1 MRCCLQDCG
10 GVLSDTTAFFIG
22 VAPSGLQSLAPQGEA
37 TSQATPACPHAA
49 LTDGSDGGHGKEERA
64 HKLPAPHAGGT
75 TQELGPIFV
84 CLNDVLEEMLQ

>member
-1 MRCCLQDCG
+1 MLADM
-10 GVLSDTTAFFIG
+10 TAFFIG
-22 VAPSGLQSLAPQGEA
+22 VTPSGMPSLAPQGEA
-37 TSQATPACPHAA
+37 TSQATPACPCAV

-75 TQELGPIFV
+75 AHELGPIFV

>member
-1 MRCCLQDCG
+1 MLTDM
-10 GVLSDTTAFFIG
+10 TAFFIG
-22 VAPSGLQSLAPQGEA
+22 VTPSGMPSLAPQGEA
-37 TSQATPACPHAA
+37 TSQATPACPCAV

-75 TQELGPIFV
+75 AHELGPIFV